1 MDSLEEWDNNVAPL
15 LFGISAD
22 CAWMRFRADAVLRRC
37 KQLISRPEWTSN
49 AEAETD
55 RLIAEVEGIL
65 ATLKEAKQI
74 YMEKGI
80 FK

>member
-37 KQLISRPEWTSN
+37 KQLLTRPEWTSN

-55 RLIAEVEGIL
+55 KLIEEVKGIL
-65 ATLKEAKQI
+65 TTLQEAKKI
-74 YMEKGI
+74 YAEKET